1 MEEDEIMQRA
11 YALAE
16 EKLGL
21 DYDSLSQDEM
31 LQIFRQAED
40 EYYSGLIDAAELK
53 MEVFR
58 E

>member
-1 MEEDEIMQRA
+1 
-11 YALAE
+11 
-16 EKLGL
+16 
-21 DYDSLSQDEM
+21 M